1 MSQCQILSVI
11 ICMGSSCF
19 SRGNNRNIEVI
30 QSLAENPRPGVTLE
44 TRGHLCEGLCKDGPN
59 LLIDGQLYQQADPV
73 TVAGALNY
81 HVARAAA
88 RGRTDAPSAAP
99 GGTVPGGPAQ
109 ERS

>member
-1 MSQCQILSVI
+1 MSTPQTVSVI

-30 QSLAENPRPGVTLE
+30 QSHAEHPGPSVTIE

-59 LLIDGQLYQQADPV
+59 LIIDGKLYQQADPV

-81 HVARAAA
+81 HVGNAAA
-88 RGRTDAPSAAP
+88 RSRP
-99 GGTVPGGPAQ
+99 PADTQ
-109 ERS
+109 EQP